1 MLLKTYQER
10 SLLCNQSVLG
20 STTQAAIEAFRGD
33 LVLEEGDIADAAGR
47 RLPPKSVL
55 KQATLLVRNDKVW
68 MAAGALVDLATLPL
82 FLDMYGAD
90 LDPDIQVL
98 FYVENLGKGLRLTLD
113 EVNILLLPH
122 TDGGAVWNT
131 LMDDLK
137 LDKEDFKGLSAED
150 KLLVIQEALTDF
162 KPKVEHLD
170 FQQALD
176 HVVES
181 RRELRG
187 PI

>member
-20 STTQAAIEAFRGD
+20 STTQPGIEAFRGD

-47 RLPPKSVL
+47 RLPPKSVI
-55 KQATLLVRNDKVW
+55 KQATLLVRDNKQW
-68 MAAGALVDLATLPL
+68 MSAGALADLATLPL
-82 FLDMYGAD
+82 FIEMYRDD
-90 LDPDIQVL
+90 LAPDVQVL
-98 FYVENLGKGLRLTLD
+98 FYVENLGKGLRVTLD
-113 EVNILLLPH
+113 GVDILLLPH
-122 TDGGAVWNT
+122 ADGGAVWNT
-131 LMDDLK
+131 LMEDLK

-150 KLLVIQEALTDF
+150 KLLVIRDALDDF
-162 KPKVEHLD
+162 KPKVESLD

-176 HVVES
+176 YIVES